1 MLTTQQR
8 RDFLIKFA
16 FWGALGL
23 LAFGFIH
30 FLLGPL
36 TPFII
41 AFTVAA
47 LLQGLMRWVEQR
59 WTKIPHGVV
68 ATVLTVLSYVL
79 LLGLVLLLLVGLF
92 SAAIDWASDLPDY
105 FTETITPW
113 LEEGGA
119 NILGFVYML
128 DPSMGQYL
136 QEMLPDALSAM
147 GTVIMDFSVNLVSWA
162 SSVGTK
168 LPGAMLAVVVC
179 VIATAFLSRD
189 YAYISSSILSV
200 FPERAQVMLR
210 QAKTAIVKI
219 LGNFARSYV
228 LILFITFLEI
238 WIGLEII
245 NFENAI
251 VIAAIIAVF
260 DILPIVGS
268 GMVLLPWTIFKF
280 VQGDVGKGIGLLI
293 LYLWVV
299 IARQV
304 IEPRIVSKRVGL
316 HPLSTLLFMWMGL
329 KIFGGVGMLAL
340 PICVLILKDLHESG
354 FLNNIVEPVNER
366 CDECA
371 MQRQEEENLS

>member
-16 FWGALGL
+16 FWAALGL
-23 LAFGFIH
+23 LAVGFIY

-47 LLQGLMRWVEQR
+47 LLQGLMRRVEKR
-59 WTKIPHGVV
+59 WAKIPHGVV
-68 ATVLTVLSYVL
+68 ATALTVLSYVL
-79 LLGLVLLLLVGLF
+79 MLGLVLLLLIGLF
-92 SAAIDWASDLPDY
+92 SAAIDWASDLPEL
-105 FTETITPW
+105 FTDTVTPW
-113 LEEGGA
+113 LENGSRD
-119 NILGFVYML
+119 LLSFVYML
-128 DPSMGQYL
+128 DPSMGRYL

-189 YAYISSSILSV
+189 FEYVSKSILGV
-200 FPERAQVMLR
+200 FPPRAQNMLR

-219 LGNFARSYV
+219 VGNFARSYV
-228 LILFITFLEI
+228 LILFITFFEI

-245 NFENAI
+245 GFENAI

-280 VQGDVGKGIGLLI
+280 VQGQVGKGIGLLI

-316 HPLSTLLFMWMGL
+316 HPLSTLLFMWLGL
-329 KIFGGVGMLAL
+329 KVFGGVGMLAL
-340 PICVLILKDLHESG
+340 PVCVLILKDLHESG
-354 FLNNIVEPVNER
+354 FLNNMVEPVNESFG
-366 CDECA
+366 ECVSW
-371 MQRQEEENLS
+371 QQEEEEIS

>member
-1 MLTTQQR
+1 MYSTEQR

-16 FWGALGL
+16 FWGALAI
-23 LAFGFIH
+23 LAFAFIH

-59 WTKIPHGVV
+59 WAKIPHGVV
-68 ATVLTVLSYVL
+68 ATALTVLSYMI

-113 LEEGGA
+113 LEEGSA

-128 DPSMGQYL
+128 NPSMGQYL

-147 GTVIMDFSVNLVSWA
+147 GSVIMDFSVSLVSWA

-200 FPERAQVMLR
+200 FPGRAQVMLR

-316 HPLSTLLFMWMGL
+316 HPLSTLLFMWLGL

>member
-1 MLTTQQR
+1 MLTTEQR

-23 LAFGFIH
+23 LAIGFIY

-47 LLQGLMRWVEQR
+47 LLQGAMRWVEQR
-59 WTKIPHGVV
+59 WNKLPHGVV
-68 ATVLTVLSYVL
+68 ATALTVLSYVL
-79 LLGLVLLLLVGLF
+79 LLGLVVLLLVGLF
-92 SAAIDWASDLPDY
+92 SAAIDWASDLPEL
-105 FTETITPW
+105 FTNSFAPW
-113 LEEGGA
+113 IEKSSTELLA
-119 NILGFVYML
+119 FVYML
-128 DPSMGQYL
+128 DPSIGQYL
-136 QEMLPDALSAM
+136 QQMLPDALSSM
-147 GTVIMDFSVNLVSWA
+147 GSVIMDFSVNLVSWA

-179 VIATAFLSRD
+179 IIATAFLSRD
-189 YAYISSSILSV
+189 YKLVSSSILGV
-200 FPERAQVMLR
+200 FPPRAQNMLR
-210 QAKTAIVKI
+210 QSKLAIVKI

-228 LILFITFLEI
+228 LIFLITFVEI

-245 NFENAI
+245 GFDNAI

-280 VQGDVGKGIGLLI
+280 VQGDIAKGIGLLI

-316 HPLSTLLFMWMGL
+316 HPLSTLLFMWLGL

-354 FLNNIVEPVNER
+354 FLNNIVEPVNE
-366 CDECA
+366 CCGECVP
-371 MQRQEEENLS
+371 QQQEEEKLS

>member
-1 MLTTQQR
+1 M
-8 RDFLIKFA
+8 
-16 FWGALGL
+16 
-23 LAFGFIH
+23 
-30 FLLGPL
+30 
-36 TPFII
+36 
-41 AFTVAA
+41 
-47 LLQGLMRWVEQR
+47 
-59 WTKIPHGVV
+59 
-68 ATVLTVLSYVL
+68 
-79 LLGLVLLLLVGLF
+79 
-92 SAAIDWASDLPDY
+92 
-105 FTETITPW
+105 
-113 LEEGGA
+113 
-119 NILGFVYML
+119 
-128 DPSMGQYL
+128 
-136 QEMLPDALSAM
+136 
-147 GTVIMDFSVNLVSWA
+147 NLVSWA

-280 VQGDVGKGIGLLI
+280 VQGDIAKGIGLLI

-316 HPLSTLLFMWMGL
+316 HPLSTLLFMWLGL